1 MSFFTN
7 KNECCHNSDDNNA
20 ICATGCCC
28 VCCTCCC
35 PEGDCHFV
43 LIGGGKN
50 NYAAALA
57 TLFFILFFAW
67 FKAVRACGKNT
78 SRLVALIFL
87 LLVNLTVTILGFI
100 SGKSIYNTL
109 MEVFSLFCAICN
121 LLGLI
126 LPNCASCE
134 RLSYDYISS
143 LDDQMNEID
152 SSPKQLFIIPSQND
166 EPPSEEALP
175 KDEEVVQETIGKPV
189 DSNCIETNPG
199 YDSDDRYSVNSL
211 EPAVPINMVQDNNCN
226 NQENDLYPKPQ

>member
-7 KNECCHNSDDNNA
+7 KNECCHDNYDNNA
-20 ICATGCCC
+20 ICAPGCCC
-28 VCCTCCC
+28 VGCRCC
-35 PEGDCHFV
+35 PDGDCHFI
-43 LIGGGKN
+43 LTQSGKK
-50 NYAAALA
+50 NYAAAFAQL
-57 TLFFILFFAW
+57 LFIIFFAW
-67 FKAVRACGKNT
+67 FKAVRACGKHT
-78 SRLVALIFL
+78 SRLVALIIL
-87 LLVNLTVTILGFI
+87 LLVNLTNTILGFI
-100 SGKSIYNTL
+100 SGYGTFTRLIAI
-109 MEVFSLFCAICN
+109 FSLLCALCN

-134 RLSYDYISS
+134 NLTYDDNSS
-143 LDDQMNEID
+143 FDNQMNEVD

-175 KDEEVVQETIGKPV
+175 KEEEAVQETIGKPV

-199 YDSDDRYSVNSL
+199 YDSDDKYSVNSL